1 MRPLAFTL
9 LMILAA
15 AAGAPAESM
24 IMKDGRRIVA
34 KTLRRQG
41 DNIMAANPS
50 ESGGKA
56 MEGEVGY
63 PLAQVERLE
72 FPEPALLKT
81 VPDLMTRGKAAEA
94 IAQLDPAI
102 RYYEGFRDAPGS
114 YWADLALLKGNALLS
129 LGRDAEAEPLAA
141 QIARLASQPET
152 ILGARTQA
160 AACLTRKG
168 EHPRSLEILEQV
180 LRDAAR
186 PETLASAAIYKGQS
200 HFALKQWEPALLS
213 FLMIPVFYPEQRMLM
228 PQSLLGAGRAL
239 FALDDFDRAKE
250 TLGDLI
256 KSYGA
261 TPEAAAAQT
270 ELEAIARKQK
280 ALEGP
285 K

>member
-1 MRPLAFTL
+1 MIMIIALAT
-9 LMILAA
+9 
-15 AAGAPAESM
+15 AGAPGQSM
-24 IMKDGRRIVA
+24 LMKDGRRIVA

-41 DNIMAANPS
+41 DNIMAVNPA
-50 ESGGKA
+50 ENEGKA

-63 PLAQVERLE
+63 PLAQIERLE
-72 FPEPALLKT
+72 FPEPALLTT
-81 VPDLMTRGKAAEA
+81 VPELITRGKAAEA

-114 YWADLALLKGNALLS
+114 YWADLALLKANALLS

-141 QIARLASQPET
+141 QVARLATQPET
-152 ILGARTQA
+152 ILGARAQS

-168 EHPRSLEILEQV
+168 EHARALEIFDQV

-186 PETLASAAIYKGQS
+186 PETLASAAVYKGES

-213 FLMIPVFYPEQRMLM
+213 FLMIPVFYPEQKMLM
-228 PQSLLGAGRAL
+228 PPSMLGAGKAL
-239 FALDDFDRAKE
+239 FALEDFDRAKQ
-250 TLGDLI
+250 TLDDLV
-256 KSYGA
+256 KRYGA
-261 TPEAAAAQT
+261 TPEAAAAQI
-270 ELEAIARKQK
+270 ELGAIAKKQK